1 MAERNPANW
10 LQNLP
15 AGQEYTAALD
25 RLVLQA
31 LARNEGVYGVPDLK
45 VTSAG
50 GMSVSVAAGQAFI
63 QGDND
68 PYQGM
73 YAVWNDGPVVLAL
86 ANGGANN
93 RRDLIVARVYDT
105 AYPGNGATS
114 LWRLEVVQGSMA
126 TTPGEPPLPGNAIAL
141 ASVYV
146 AANATSITNAIITEK
161 RYLANPRSIDLLLS
175 GTPTGNDDLTAGLY
189 TSWPAAISPR
199 SVSRPSWAT
208 HGVIEAFLL
217 GIKPITSASIFNVR
231 GGFDNTPG
239 VGFTVSEGALNSRAP
254 VLIVD
259 KITLPTSSST
269 MNVVIQGQRA
279 SGTGAL
285 RADTSSDLRVLV
297 RFLEEIV

>member
-50 GMSVSVAAGQAFI
+50 GMSVSIAAGQAFI

-73 YAVWNDGPVVLAL
+73 YAVWNDGPVILAL

-114 LWRLEVVQGSMA
+114 KWQLEVVQGAMA
-126 TTPGEPPLPGNAIAL
+126 TSPVDPALPANAIAL

-146 AANATSITNAIITEK
+146 AASASSITNANITEK
-161 RYLANPRSIDLLLS
+161 RYLANPRRLEVLLS
-175 GTPTGNDDLTAGLY
+175 ATPGSNNDLTSGSY
-189 TSWPAAISPR
+189 IDWPTAISPKTID
-199 SVSRPSWAT
+199 RPSWAT
-208 HGVIEAFLL
+208 HGIIEAYLL
-217 GIKPITSASIFNVR
+217 GIKPLTSASSFGIR
-231 GGFDNTPG
+231 GGFNNTPG
-239 VGFTVSEGALNSRAP
+239 VGFTITEGAINTRAP
-254 VLIVD
+254 LLIVD
-259 KITLPTSSST
+259 EIALPASSGT
-269 MNVVIQGQRA
+269 IDVHIQGFRSA
-279 SGTGAL
+279 GTGSL
-285 RADTSSDLRVLV
+285 RADSSSDLRVMV
-297 RFLEEIV
+297 TFVEKIV